1 MRRNYDIPLVNSW
14 FQEYYEDDL
23 PQKVRVSH
31 QKLLKSWVLNHL
43 HDRNKRLNSENKR
56 AVWSFSLL

>member
-56 AVWSFSLL
+56 VV